1 MMVKKHIS
9 TTMNFTSNSLM
20 EKEKITETLNPFS
33 DNHIQDLQQMES
45 LMITK
50 ILTQDDWIKFKKQFI
65 KLYPFFFTN
74 LKVKGI
80 LLTKSEERLLALE
93 YLNLNSEE
101 IATKLGISDRS
112 VIMSR
117 YRLRKKIKAPKNIP
131 ILEYINSKN

>member
-101 IATKLGISDRS
+101 IANKLGISDRS

>member
-117 YRLRKKIKAPKNIP
+117 YRLRKKIKAPKGIP